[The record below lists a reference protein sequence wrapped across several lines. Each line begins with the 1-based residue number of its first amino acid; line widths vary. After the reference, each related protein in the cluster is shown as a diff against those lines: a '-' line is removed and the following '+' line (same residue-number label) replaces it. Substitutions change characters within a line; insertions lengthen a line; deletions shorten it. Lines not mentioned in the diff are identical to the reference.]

1 MIKGIL
7 SLLINLLIILVF
19 LHAVG
24 SWIPQIRESKFYS
37 SLDRIISP
45 LLDPIR
51 KVVPP
56 VSGLDF
62 SPLILLF
69 ILYIIKHIF
78 KL

>member
-45 LLDPIR
+45 PLDPIR